1 MLQTIFSAS
10 CLDSEDLA
18 LLSRVLEA
26 VSRQNDTEIDRET
39 QAAVLLQ
46 LFQAGVRDEEALI
59 RAMARNE
66 VAQSWRRPAH
76 RIR

>member
-10 CLDSEDLA
+10 FLDSEDLE
-18 LLSRVLEA
+18 LLSRVLDA

-59 RAMARNE
+59 KAMARNE
-66 VAQSWRRPAH
+66 VA
-76 RIR
+76 

>member
-10 CLDSEDLA
+10 FLDSEDLE
-18 LLSRVLEA
+18 LLSRVLDA

-39 QAAVLLQ
+39 QAAVLLH

-59 RAMARNE
+59 KAMARNE
-66 VAQSWRRPAH
+66 VA
-76 RIR
+76 